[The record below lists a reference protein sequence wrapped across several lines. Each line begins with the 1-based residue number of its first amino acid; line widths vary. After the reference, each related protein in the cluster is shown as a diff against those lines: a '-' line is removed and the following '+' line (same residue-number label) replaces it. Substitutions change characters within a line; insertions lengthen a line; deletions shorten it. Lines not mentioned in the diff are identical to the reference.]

1 MFWKV
6 PLLMFAQILKTSQNG
21 FCNHSNYCRSYA
33 KESLNVHMFDCC
45 CGLNNLHT
53 STAKHLIFSI
63 LGNMSN

>member
-21 FCNHSNYCRSYA
+21 FCNHSNYCRLYA

-53 STAKHLIFSI
+53 STANI
-63 LGNMSN
+63 